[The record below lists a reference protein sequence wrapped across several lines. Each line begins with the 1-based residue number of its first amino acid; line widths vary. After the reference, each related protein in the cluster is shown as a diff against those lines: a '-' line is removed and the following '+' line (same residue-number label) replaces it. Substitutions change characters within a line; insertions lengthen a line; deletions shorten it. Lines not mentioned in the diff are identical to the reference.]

1 LKKNSV
7 GKANRRL
14 PVTFFASDGILSVGN
29 LTQDLRFAFRTFRK
43 SPVFFIIAVFSLAL
57 GIGANTA
64 IFTFVDQLL
73 LRLLPVKDPQQLV
86 LLWGRGDHY
95 GGNNGPQRLSYPMYL
110 DFRDQNQVFSGMF
123 CRWDTAFSL
132 SFDGRT
138 ERVAGELVSG
148 TYFPV
153 LGVTAALG
161 RVFTPQDDVTK
172 NGHPIA
178 VISYRYWI
186 TRFAGDPAVIGKKLL
201 INGYPMT
208 IIGVSQAGFDGT
220 DPGLPPQVFAPVT
233 MRVALFPQSEG
244 LPENRRQRWVSVFGR
259 LKPGMTM
266 PQAQAGLQ
274 PLFHQM
280 LDMEVQQKEFARAA
294 PIVKQRFLAMWLEL
308 VPASRGRSY
317 LRDRFSNPLLVLTA
331 IVALVL
337 LIACANVANLLIARA
352 AARQKEIAVRLA
364 LGAGRWRIVSQL
376 LVESL
381 LLALT
386 GGLLGLALAV
396 WIDRALIGFLPSDSA
411 PATISTTPDW
421 RILAFNIAV
430 SLVTGIIFGLVP
442 ALQSTRP
449 NLAPTLKDE
458 VGSIA
463 GGTSVSLRKAL
474 VAAQVTL
481 SLLLLIGAGLF
492 IRSLANLKDLDPGFQ
507 TKNLLTFSVSP
518 VLNGYKNERCL
529 EFYRQ
534 LKDALDQMP
543 GVESATLATVP
554 VLENN
559 EWDNSI
565 TVESYAAKP
574 GEWIDPHVNYI
585 SPDYFK
591 TMHVPVITGRDFR
604 PTDVNGAPKVAIV
617 NERLANRY
625 FAGGRALGRH
635 IGIGGDPGVKPD
647 IEIIGVVRDTKYES
661 MRDEMPMEYFIPYQ
675 QINFVNGMSAYIR
688 TSRDPDQTMSAIRRV
703 VNGLDSNLPIYRM
716 KTLEKQMDNSLVT
729 ERLVASLSSA
739 FGLLATLLAAIG
751 LYGVMAYTVAR
762 RTREIGVRMAL
773 GAGPANVLW
782 LVMREVLLL
791 TSIGIVIGLP
801 IAWGLTGLVK
811 AQLYGVTPNDPLSIV
826 WATLGIALAAAIAG
840 YVPASRATRIDPI
853 RALRWE

>member
-1 LKKNSV
+1 MSH
-7 GKANRRL
+7 
-14 PVTFFASDGILSVGN
+14 F
-29 LTQDLRFAFRTFRK
+29 TQDLRFALRTFRK
-43 SPVFFIIAVFSLAL
+43 SPVFFAIAVTSLAL

-73 LRLLPVKDPQQLV
+73 LRLLPVKNPEQLV
-86 LLWGRGDHY
+86 LLWGRGEHY

-132 SFDGRT
+132 SFDGHT

-153 LGVTAALG
+153 LGVGAAIG
-161 RVFTPQDDVTK
+161 RVLTPEDDVKK

-186 TRFAGDPAVIGKKLL
+186 SRFGGDPQVVGKKLL
-201 INGYPMT
+201 VNGYPMA
-208 IIGVSQAGFDGT
+208 IIGVAQAGFDGT
-220 DPGLPPQVFAPVT
+220 DPGNPPQIYAPVT

-244 LPENRRQRWVSVFGR
+244 LPENRRQRWVSTFGR

-266 PQAQAGLQ
+266 EQAQAGLQ

-280 LDMEVQQKEFARAA
+280 LNMEVEQKEFSRAA
-294 PIVKQRFLAMWLEL
+294 PIVKQRFLQMWLQL
-308 VPASRGRSY
+308 VPAARGRSY

-364 LGAGRWRIVSQL
+364 LGARRGRIISQL
-376 LVESL
+376 LVESM
-381 LLALT
+381 LLALA
-386 GGLLGLALAV
+386 GGILGLGLAV
-396 WIDRALIGFLPSDSA
+396 WIDRALIGFLPPDTA
-411 PATISTTPDW
+411 PASISTAPDW
-421 RILAFNIAV
+421 RILAFNVGV
-430 SLVTGIIFGLVP
+430 SLLTGILFGLVP

-449 NLAPTLKDE
+449 TLAPTLKDE

-463 GGTSVSLRKAL
+463 GGTSVGMRKAL
-474 VAAQVTL
+474 VVAQVTL

-518 VLNGYKNERCL
+518 VLNGYKNERSIQ
-529 EFYRQ
+529 FYRQ
-534 LKDALDQMP
+534 LKEALEQMP
-543 GVESATLATVP
+543 GVESSTIAVVP

-591 TMHVPVITGRDFR
+591 TMRVPIVAGRDFR
-604 PTDVNGAPKVAIV
+604 PTDVDGAPKVAIV
-617 NERLANRY
+617 NEKLAKRY
-625 FAGGRALGRH
+625 FAEGRALGRH

-647 IEIIGVVRDTKYES
+647 IEVTGVVRDTKYES
-661 MRDEMPMEYFIPYQ
+661 MRDEMPEEYFIPYQ
-675 QINFVNGMSAYIR
+675 QINFVNGMAAYVR
-688 TSRDPDQTMSAIRRV
+688 TTRDPEQAFSEIRRIV
-703 VNGLDSNLPIYRM
+703 SNLDSNLPIFRM
-716 KTLEKQMDNSLVT
+716 KTLERQVDNSLVT

-773 GAGPANVLW
+773 GAGRGNVLW

-791 TSIGIVIGLP
+791 SGIGIGIGLP
-801 IAWGLTGLVK
+801 VAWGLTGFVK
-811 AQLYGVTPNDPLSIV
+811 AQLYGITPNDPLSIV